1 MADFNKG
8 DVSEAILAC
17 AIAARFKKRLDVTKY
32 DKKAVITLNQLPTV
46 DINDVHKILKDVV
59 GSNFIYNYSMKDS
72 DAIKKIQ
79 TDITDTLTV
88 DASIPAKS
96 AAYLAKPINWGSLFD
111 IFQSAVSKVNSDTR
125 ITQKTYKTQ
134 FNLQE
139 DKIIVSGVGTKDQ
152 KGTKVDI
159 RIDILTSA
167 GKMRPRTSSQISLK
181 YDAPQFAQSV
191 GLEFSKFSSIFE
203 PLGVSNY
210 LNDEE
215 MFNSAIY
222 DVYPD
227 ILGKRFNDR
236 NSITS
241 SNEVKALKETARKI
255 FGGRILKE
263 LKSKLKTREFRTLLA
278 QYCIE
283 KATKNESGVELVKFM
298 PGGKVSTQ
306 RFGQR
311 FVDSITATELEAQF
325 LDNVEDPTVVIF
337 KKGGSNKTDKL
348 IQFRYRTDA
357 RNITSENKYVIQM
370 RTYVESGPLLYYV

>member
-8 DVSEAILAC
+8 DISEAILAC
-17 AIAARFKKRLDVTKY
+17 AIAARFKKRLDVTKLR
-32 DKKAVITLNQLPTV
+32 KEVVISLNQLPTV
-46 DINDVHKILKDVV
+46 SLNDVQNVLRDVV
-59 GSNFIYNYSMKDS
+59 TNNFVSNYSLKDS
-72 DAIKKIQ
+72 DAIKKIK
-79 TDITDTLTV
+79 TNITDSLTV

-96 AAYLAKPINWGSLFD
+96 AAYLAKPVNWGNLYD
-111 IFQSAVSKVNSDTR
+111 IFQSAVNKVNSDTR
-125 ITQKTYKTQ
+125 IAQKTYKTQ

-139 DKIIVSGVGTKDQ
+139 DTIIVSGVGTKDQ

-159 RIDILTSA
+159 RIDILTSS
-167 GKMRPRTSSQISLK
+167 GNMRPRTSSQISLK

-191 GLEFSKFSSIFE
+191 GLEFNKFSSIFE
-203 PLGVSNY
+203 PLGISNY
-210 LNDEE
+210 LNDEQ
-215 MFNSAIY
+215 MFDAAIY
-222 DVYPD
+222 NVYPD

-236 NSITS
+236 VSITS

-263 LKSKLKTREFRTLLA
+263 LKTKLKSREFRTILA

-298 PGGKVSTQ
+298 PGGKVYTQ

-311 FVDSITATELEAQF
+311 FIDSITSTEFDVKF
-325 LDNVEDPTVVIF
+325 LDSAEDPTVVIF
-337 KKGGSNKTDKL
+337 VEGKSSTTDKL

-357 RNITSENKYVIQM
+357 RKIASENKYVIQM
-370 RTYVESGPLLYYV
+370 RTYVESGPLLYYI

>member
-1 MADFNKG
+1 MSDFNKG
-8 DVSEAILAC
+8 DISEAILAC
-17 AIAARFKKRLDVTKY
+17 AIAAKFKKRLDVTKY
-32 DKKAVITLNQLPTV
+32 DKKTVITLNQLPTIDV
-46 DINDVHKILKDVV
+46 NDVYEVLKNVV
-59 GSNFIYNYSMKDS
+59 RNNFFYSYSMKDS

-88 DASIPAKS
+88 DASIPTKS
-96 AAYLAKPINWGSLFD
+96 AAYLAKSTNWGSLFD

-191 GLEFSKFSSIFE
+191 GLEFNKFSSIFE
-203 PLGVSNY
+203 PLGLSDY

-215 MFNSAIY
+215 MFNIAIY
-222 DVYPD
+222 NVYPN
-227 ILGKRFNDR
+227 ILGKRFNSR
-236 NSITS
+236 GSITS
-241 SNEVKALKETARKI
+241 SNEVQALKKTARKI
-255 FGGRILKE
+255 FGGRILRE
-263 LKSKLKTREFRTLLA
+263 LKDKLKTKEFRTLLA

-306 RFGQR
+306 RFGQK
-311 FVDSITATELEAQF
+311 FIDTMTDTELDTQF

-337 KKGGSNKTDKL
+337 KKGGSNKVDKL

-357 RNITSENKYVIQM
+357 RKIVSENKYVIQM
-370 RTYVESGPLLYYV
+370 RTYVESGPLLYYI

>member
-17 AIAARFKKRLDVTKY
+17 AIAARFKKRLDVTKFG
-32 DKKAVITLNQLPTV
+32 KEAVITLNQLPIV
-46 DINDVHKILKDVV
+46 NLNDVQSILRDVV
-59 GSNFIYNYSMKDS
+59 GNNFVANYSLKDS
-72 DAIKKIQ
+72 DAIKKLK
-79 TDITDTLTV
+79 TDITDSLSV

-96 AAYLAKPINWGSLFD
+96 AAYLSKEINWANLYD

-134 FNLQE
+134 FNLKE
-139 DKIIVSGVGTKDQ
+139 DTIIVSGVGTKDQ

-159 RIDILTSA
+159 RIDILTPA
-167 GKMRPRTSSQISLK
+167 GNMRPRTSSQISLK

-191 GLEFSKFSSIFE
+191 GLEFGKFSSIFE
-203 PLGVSNY
+203 PLGISDY
-210 LNDEE
+210 LNDEA
-215 MFNSAIY
+215 MFNAAIY
-222 DVYPD
+222 GVYPD
-227 ILGKRFNDR
+227 ILGKRFNNR

-263 LKSKLKTREFRTLLA
+263 LKIKLNSAAFRMLLA

-298 PGGKVSTQ
+298 PGGRVSTQ
-306 RFGQR
+306 KFGQR
-311 FVDSITATELEAQF
+311 FVESITSTEFDAQF

-337 KKGGSNKTDKL
+337 TKGGNNKTDKL

-357 RNITSENKYVIQM
+357 RSIASENKYVIQM
-370 RTYVESGPLLYYV
+370 RTYVESGPLLYHI